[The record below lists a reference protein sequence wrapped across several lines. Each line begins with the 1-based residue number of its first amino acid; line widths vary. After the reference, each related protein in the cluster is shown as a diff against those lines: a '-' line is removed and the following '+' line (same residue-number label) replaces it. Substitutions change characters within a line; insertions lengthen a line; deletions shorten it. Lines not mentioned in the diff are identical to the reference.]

1 MPVAEGPSMLRGA
14 AAAMLAAAVLLGGCV
29 PEGADDGSLPDTDVL
44 PDIVAADGF
53 AEAVDGSADALDV
66 GPETATDD
74 VALPDLGSDAEVDAG
89 TDSGLPGPD
98 ASCAELSGWILEYS
112 RLHGACSAQEE
123 CVAATDIF
131 SVCCCQDCY
140 LINAD
145 LVAGGMY
152 SPALRADAVT
162 AEFTSVRDRFWA
174 ECAMGIAHHD
184 WHWVCFYDGVIGG
197 VEILCVSRRCVA
209 NPIPGRCTSP
219 ADAGTG

>member
-1 MPVAEGPSMLRGA
+1 VRTPLAEGGSALRGFA
-14 AAAMLAAAVLLGGCV
+14 AVAVAVLLCGCV
-29 PEGADDGSLPDTDVL
+29 PEAGDDGAVRDVGALPDDF
-44 PDIVAADGF
+44 AGDGF
-53 AEAVDGSADALDV
+53 AEAVDVPIDASDTGSETPTDDTALPEVGPDGDADA
-66 GPETATDD
+66 E
-74 VALPDLGSDAEVDAG
+74 SE
-89 TDSGLPGPD
+89 SGFPGPD
-98 ASCAELSGWILEYS
+98 ASCAELSDWILEYS

-197 VEILCVSRRCVA
+197 IEVLCVSERCVA

-219 ADAGTG
+219 ADGGTG